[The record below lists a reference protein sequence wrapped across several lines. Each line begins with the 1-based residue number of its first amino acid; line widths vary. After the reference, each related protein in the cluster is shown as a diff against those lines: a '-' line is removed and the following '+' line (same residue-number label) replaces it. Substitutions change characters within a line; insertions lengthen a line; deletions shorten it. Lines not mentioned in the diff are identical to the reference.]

1 MRKRMDIDTHRANS
15 EISLERHVKSRVEEL
30 GRRLENRAAIYLD
43 TKFWILLRDCAI
55 GRNDDPAARELLQR
69 LRKLVQDGRAFCP
82 IGESTFCEFLKQ
94 ADVNSRLETARLVD
108 ELGLG
113 VALLEHRMRL
123 GTEIS
128 HFVHST
134 EGNGDLHPLHHLV
147 WSKVAYVLG
156 FIHPSNTGFGA
167 ETELAIQK
175 AFFDRMWDMRLEEVM
190 TTLGTHSP
198 PGGLDFTVSDL
209 NEGVKRNADRI
220 KSFIQAYDA
229 EIGGAVELGA
239 DMAMDVTGDIYR
251 KRTGGEPPERG
262 SEQWQTFWKQW
273 ANLLFIALRKRP
285 QVRQQLRTLHIHAAL
300 HAAFRWDKA
309 RRFTSNDLYDFEHAS
324 AALAY
329 CQAFFTEH
337 ALRATIV
344 ARNVALDELFQ
355 CRVVSEIRD
364 AIGVLKATEAEY
376 ELGSQTTFEAQSRS

>member
-1 MRKRMDIDTHRANS
+1 MRTDIDAHRANP
-15 EISLERHVKSRVEEL
+15 EISLERHVKSRVVEL
-30 GRRLENRAAIYLD
+30 GRRLETRSAIYLD
-43 TKFWILLRDCAI
+43 TKFWILLRDCAN
-55 GRNDDPAARELLQR
+55 GRNNDPEAQKLLQR
-69 LRKLVQDGRAFCP
+69 LRNLVQDGKAFCP
-82 IGESTFCEFLKQ
+82 IGESTFSEFLKQ
-94 ADVNSRLETARLVD
+94 ADVNSRLETARIVD

-134 EGNGDLHPLHHLV
+134 GGNGDLHPLHHLV

-156 FIHPSNTGFGA
+156 FIHPGNTGFDV

-175 AFFDRMWDMRLEEVM
+175 AFFDQMWDMRLEEM
-190 TTLGTHSP
+190 MALPGPHSP
-198 PGGLDFTVSDL
+198 PDGLDFAVTDL
-209 NEGVKRNADRI
+209 NEGVKRNADQI

-229 EIGGAVELGA
+229 EVGGAVELGA
-239 DMAMDVTGDIYR
+239 DMAMNVTGDIFR
-251 KRTGGEPPERG
+251 RGAGGEPPERG

-324 AALAY
+324 AALSY
-329 CQAFFTEH
+329 CRAFFTEH

-344 ARNVALDELFQ
+344 GRNVALDELFQ
-355 CRVVSEIRD
+355 CRVVSGIQD
-364 AIGVLKATEAEY
+364 AIEVLNMIEKA
-376 ELGSQTTFEAQSRS
+376 S